1 MEPELEPTTD
11 DQPKAKP
18 PGYFATASDE
28 EVLAECARLHVPAPR
43 NLRFRATP
51 KH

>member
-1 MEPELEPTTD
+1 MEPEPTTD
-11 DQPKAKP
+11 NQPEQDTKP
-18 PGYFATASDE
+18 PGYYATASDE

-43 NLRFRATP
+43 NLRFRATR